1 MGSLDIQ
8 LAKTTLIREVNY
20 SYIIAS
26 AKEAILGKLRAIL
39 KPELRNM
46 YPNVLGILLKVKIIK
61 RRKH

>member
-39 KPELRNM
+39 EQELRNM
-46 YPNVLGILLKVKIIK
+46 YPNVLGILFKVKITT
-61 RRKH
+61 RRNN